1 METKTSPLKRSITL
15 TIRENSY
22 DITYPNTGQSIDME
36 LLKAKIADGN
46 YDTLRFSI
54 NPLFQEQADKID
66 MIAAFNTLIP
76 QLKSDLTVRSL
87 FDLTEEQSDELLTVY
102 IEQFLPW
109 FNPIKNAI
117 KNPKSQTEKDEK

>member
-1 METKTSPLKRSITL
+1 METKTSLLKRSTTL
-15 TIRENSY
+15 VIENNNY
-22 DITYPNTGQSIDME
+22 DVTYPNTGQSIDME

-76 QLKSDLTVRSL
+76 TLKNDLTVRSL
-87 FDLTEEQSDELLTVY
+87 FDLSEEQSDKLLKVY
-102 IEQFLPW
+102 IEDFLPW

-117 KNPKSQTEKDEK
+117 KNPKAQIEKDEK

>member
-15 TIRENSY
+15 IIKNNSY
-22 DITYPNTGQSIDME
+22 DVAYPNTGQSIDME

-76 QLKSDLTVRSL
+76 TLKNDLTVRSL
-87 FDLTEEQSDELLTVY
+87 FDLTEEQSDELLEVY
-102 IEQFLPW
+102 TDQFLPW

-117 KNPKSQTEKDEK
+117 KNPKFQTEKDEK

>member
-1 METKTSPLKRSITL
+1 METKASPLKRSTTL
-15 TIRENSY
+15 VIKGNNY
-22 DITYPNTGQSIDME
+22 DVTYPNTGQSIDME

-76 QLKSDLTVRSL
+76 ALKNDLTVRSL
-87 FDLTEEQSDELLTVY
+87 FELTEEQSDELLEVY
-102 IEQFLPW
+102 AEQFLPW